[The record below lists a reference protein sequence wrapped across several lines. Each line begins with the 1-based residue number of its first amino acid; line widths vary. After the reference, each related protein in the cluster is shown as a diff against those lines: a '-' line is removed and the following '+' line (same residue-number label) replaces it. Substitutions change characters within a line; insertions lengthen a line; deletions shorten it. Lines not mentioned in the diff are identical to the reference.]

1 MGNQLINITEVRG
14 LFPRSKSSLHADM
27 NAGLFPRG
35 VALGAGSRGYLV
47 AEVDMVAAARAAG
60 FDDDRVRALVRD
72 LTAARQAPDPSAK
85 RAEVYAAH
93 LKPGK
98 C

>member
-1 MGNQLINITEVRG
+1 MSNQLINFVEVRER
-14 LFPRSKSSLHADM
+14 FPRSKSSIYADI
-27 NAGLFPRG
+27 NTGLFPRG
-35 VALGAGSRGYLV
+35 VALGAGSRAYLA

-72 LTAARQAPDPSAK
+72 LAAARQAPDPSAQ

-93 LKPGK
+93 LKPSK
-98 C
+98 R